1 MRQEYVTVKIFE
13 IFHSLKF
20 IPTKLILGLK
30 AVTKNHLP
38 YNCNLNL
45 IHPDKNVAFC
55 ILPKISFW
63 V

>member
-1 MRQEYVTVKIFE
+1 MRQEYVTVNIFE
-13 IFHSLKF
+13 IFHSLKL
-20 IPTKLILGLK
+20 IPTKLILAK
-30 AVTKNHLP
+30 KVVTKNPLP

-55 ILPKISFW
+55 ILPKISFL